1 MLVYSYSLATC
12 SLFYG
17 NTFYG
22 FLFVK
27 LFFAK
32 KKSCAMCIVHH
43 CVCGRHFSFGFDVCV
58 CAYLCACMSSQVQ
71 ALHVQWQQIA
81 NLLAP

>member
-1 MLVYSYSLATC
+1 
-12 SLFYG
+12 
-17 NTFYG
+17 
-22 FLFVK
+22 
-27 LFFAK
+27 
-32 KKSCAMCIVHH
+32 MCIVHT
-43 CVCGRHFSFGFDVCV
+43 VCAAGISRLDLMCV